1 MCISVYNYT
10 CSYIF
15 IPMLLILENREVNT
29 LISNLII
36 FDSAGSLSAL
46 SRSQS
51 KFPLTENSVQPET
64 VGSSRLTDDGV
75 IEPFIYSNILF
86 IYSLIQ
92 QLYPTLPRP
101 CAGYRGHPAWK
112 VIRSEHVYS
121 GEASLVIKALIIGQ
135 CSQMQKAFNM
145 GCSFRNDFLEMEKSE
160 LHFEGGLRAI

>member
-1 MCISVYNYT
+1 
-10 CSYIF
+10 
-15 IPMLLILENREVNT
+15 MLLILENREVNT

-86 IYSLIQ
+86 LFTHSTTIPNSAQ
-92 QLYPTLPRP
+92 
-101 CAGYRGHPAWK
+101 
-112 VIRSEHVYS
+112 
-121 GEASLVIKALIIGQ
+121 AL
-135 CSQMQKAFNM
+135 CWV
-145 GCSFRNDFLEMEKSE
+145 
-160 LHFEGGLRAI
+160 